1 MLFIILKKWQYV
13 YHMLGE
19 GSHVVVMHNASIILC
34 MKVLSRSYGP
44 TVLVQ

>member
-1 MLFIILKKWQYV
+1 MLFIILKKWKYV

-34 MKVLSRSYGP
+34 MEVLSRSYGP
-44 TVLVQ
+44 TVPVQ